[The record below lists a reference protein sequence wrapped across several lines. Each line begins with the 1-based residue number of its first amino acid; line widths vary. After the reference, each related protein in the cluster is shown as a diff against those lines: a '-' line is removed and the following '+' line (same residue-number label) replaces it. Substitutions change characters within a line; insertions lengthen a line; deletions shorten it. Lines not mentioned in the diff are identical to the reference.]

1 MSAIIRKARI
11 GDAPAIAKLI
21 NHFAAQGLMLPK
33 QLVEVYEYIRE
44 FWVAIGPK
52 NQLLGCGG
60 LRLMWND
67 LAEVR
72 SLAIAEEAQGQG
84 IGRRLVEALTGE
96 AYDLGLARLFALT
109 YQKEFFEKLDFQIV
123 ERQVFP
129 QKVWMDCQQCPKN
142 QCCDEIAMLRVIDE
156 TRAQNAVPFMHE
168 EPSNRSFIALP
179 VLKT

>member
-11 GDAPAIAKLI
+11 NDAPAIADLI

-33 QLVEVYEYIRE
+33 RLVEVYEYIRE

-72 SLAIAEEAQGQG
+72 SLAIASEAQGQG
-84 IGRRLVEALTGE
+84 IGRRLVEALVSE
-96 AYDLGLARLFALT
+96 AHDLGLARLFALT
-109 YQKEFFEKLDFQIV
+109 YQKEFFEKLDFQVVDRAI
-123 ERQVFP
+123 FP

-156 TRAQNAVPFMHE
+156 NRAQSSIPFLE
-168 EPSNRSFIALP
+168 DEPTGRSIISLP
-179 VLKT
+179 VLKG